1 MMSVPQGSMG
11 KEQDQLHPLR
21 SMDLRDELNNAPIV
35 NCETLPASDLL
46 GSHVPM
52 GTQSGQINT

>member
-1 MMSVPQGSMG
+1 MPQGGMG

-52 GTQSGQINT
+52 GTQSGQINF